1 MGKLQNGTNPD
12 YSMLR
17 DEFPPEVNWF
27 KNKTLQV
34 DLGFQGI
41 VDDYQAKS
49 IRIPHKRKRV
59 KKGLS
64 NELTPEQ
71 KEHNKE
77 VASERVDIEHSI
89 GQIKVCRSIHQV
101 VRLKD
106 TALLDK
112 MVLVAAGL
120 ANFKKFSN

>member
-1 MGKLQNGTNPD
+1 
-12 YSMLR
+12 MLK
-17 DEFPPEVNWF
+17 DEFPPSINWF
-27 KNKTLQV
+27 KDKVLQV

-41 VDDYQAKS
+41 VDDYQAQK

-77 VASERVDIEHSI
+77 VAAERVDIEHSI

-101 VRLKD
+101 VRLKGK
-106 TALLDK
+106 TLLDK

-120 ANFKKFSN
+120 ANFKKIAN

>member
-1 MGKLQNGTNPD
+1 MGKLQDGTKPD

-17 DEFPPEVNWF
+17 DEFPPSINWF
-27 KNKTLQV
+27 KDKILQV

-41 VDDYQAKS
+41 EGDYPAKK

-77 VASERVDIEHSI
+77 VAPNGS
-89 GQIKVCRSIHQV
+89 
-101 VRLKD
+101 
-106 TALLDK
+106 T
-112 MVLVAAGL
+112 
-120 ANFKKFSN
+120 SNIPSGR